1 MNALTEKHHISIAVK
16 AIFIILTVATFLTG
30 CSKMLPDDG
39 KNAQVMRFENLYNY
53 RYCEVF
59 LIGGTPF
66 PQDLTAAFYNTTDR
80 NGGKTTRDSCSDE
93 IWATVDTEA
102 LKDEFNV
109 LGVFKNG
116 PRFWLYEWIEL
127 PVGTEQKFGDTHAR
141 WMGSVKL
148 PKGFGKKGATTY
160 ITNPVK
166 RNSKQGYKKGQMV
179 FILDDPEGTP
189 WVMQA
194 YSRIIDPNLS
204 YEDLKTLDKR
214 LKLPEG
220 WKYRTKVLE
229 KDLTIGAINGNARI
243 TQDELE
249 NSYNALFEM
258 DGQTNY
264 TYKP

>member
-1 MNALTEKHHISIAVK
+1 MYTQIKRNLDWGRVPILVVLAIAGSLL
-16 AIFIILTVATFLTG
+16 AG
-30 CSKMLPDDG
+30 CSKPVPDDG
-39 KNAQVMRFENLYNY
+39 KDAQVMRFENLYNY

-66 PQDLTAAFYNTTDR
+66 PKDLSAAFYNTTDR
-80 NGGKTTRDSCSDE
+80 NGGATTRDSCSDE
-93 IWATVDTEA
+93 IWATVDVDAMKEQY
-102 LKDEFNV
+102 NV

-127 PVGTEQKFGDTHAR
+127 PVGAERQFGETHAR
-141 WMGSVKL
+141 WMGKVKL
-148 PKGFGKKGATTY
+148 PKDFGKEGSTTY
-160 ITNPVK
+160 KTNPVTRK
-166 RNSKQGYKKGQMV
+166 SKQGYKKGQMV
-179 FILDDPEGTP
+179 FILDDPDGTP

-194 YSRIIDPNLS
+194 YSRIKDPTLS
-204 YEDLKTLDKR
+204 YDDLKTLDKR

-220 WKYRTKVLE
+220 WTYRTKVLE
-229 KDLTIGAINGNARI
+229 EDLTIGAINGNARI

-264 TYKP
+264 NYLP